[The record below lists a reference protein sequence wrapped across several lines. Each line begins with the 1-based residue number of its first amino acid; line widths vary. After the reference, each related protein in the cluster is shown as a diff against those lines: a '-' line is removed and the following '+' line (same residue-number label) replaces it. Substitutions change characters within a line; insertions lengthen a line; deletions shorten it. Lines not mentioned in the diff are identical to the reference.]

1 MPAVLF
7 VCTGNICR
15 SPTAEAVFR
24 AMLRREGLTR
34 RIAVDSAGTHDFQLG
49 QPPDSRAV
57 QAAWRRGYSLSG
69 IRARRLESRDFARFE
84 WVLAMDRFNLA
95 FLDTLRPPDF
105 RGHVGLFLDFVPDAE
120 VREVP
125 DPFHGTWEAFERV
138 LDLAEKGC
146 DALLKAI
153 RTNAPTKIT
162 T

>member
-34 RIAVDSAGTHDFQLG
+34 RIAVDSAGTHEFQLG
-49 QPPDSRAV
+49 QPPDLRAV
-57 QAAWRRGYSLSG
+57 QAAWRRGYDLGG
-69 IRARRLESRDFARFE
+69 IRARRVEARDFARFD
-84 WVLAMDRFNLA
+84 WVLAMDRHNLA
-95 FLDTLRPPDF
+95 CLDTLRPPAY
-105 RGHVGLFLDFVPDAE
+105 RGHVGLFLDFVPNAD

-125 DPFHGTWEAFERV
+125 DPFHGTWESFERV

-153 RTNAPTKIT
+153 TAKTPARIAP
-162 T
+162 